1 VAVEARGAAVA
12 RIEVAVGDPVALL
25 ERGARRILRD
35 VLPEA
40 LDHAAHLVAEGLA
53 AIGGADQV
61 LELPAPDVEV
71 RPADPAAGDPHQGG
85 IGLDLRDGVLPD
97 VEVGAELRHDGE
109 AAFHRRISF
118 LLGD

>member
-1 VAVEARGAAVA
+1 
-12 RIEVAVGDPVALL
+12 
-25 ERGARRILRD
+25 
-35 VLPEA
+35 
-40 LDHAAHLVAEGLA
+40 VAEGLA
-53 AIGGADQV
+53 AVGRSNQI

-71 RPADPAAGDPHQGG
+71 RPADPTASDPDHGG
-85 IGLDLRDGVLPD
+85 VRLDLRDGVLPD